1 MIRQNKFKINHYL
14 ILCIISKHSF
24 PDQNLPRDPGSMVTE
39 QRQGPPTTHSSPRH
53 WNPLG
58 RVTDQ
63 HRVFPHHFLC
73 SLSELRGKILHNIL
87 AYQKPLFNL
96 CCTKYFNIPLGISIS
111 QTGPLCS
118 YWHLLYYAIKTQL
131 TPPPVLILMSVTQTK
146 ELNRNIR

>member
-1 MIRQNKFKINHYL
+1 
-14 ILCIISKHSF
+14 
-24 PDQNLPRDPGSMVTE
+24 MVTE

-63 HRVFPHHFLC
+63 HRVFPCHFLC
-73 SLSELRGKILHNIL
+73 KLSELRGKILHNIL

-111 QTGPLCS
+111 QTGPLSS

-131 TPPPVLILMSVTQTK
+131 EIPNTSPAVFLMSVSVTQTK
-146 ELNRNIR
+146 ELNRNIRQDAALNYRAEFLPSQVCLSLCVVIFHVQF